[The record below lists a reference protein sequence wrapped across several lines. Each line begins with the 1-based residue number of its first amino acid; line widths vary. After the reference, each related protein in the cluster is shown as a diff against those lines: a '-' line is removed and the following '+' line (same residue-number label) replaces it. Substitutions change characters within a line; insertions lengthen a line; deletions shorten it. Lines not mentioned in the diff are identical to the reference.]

1 MHPIDLID
9 AQLLKIAAPETPIQ
23 VLASFADPLKLG
35 CQRFGIDGV
44 RPVAA
49 LLAQGAHESGGFQ
62 KLKEDLFYRTPDRIQ
77 AIFGQGVA
85 GRSRF
90 PTLKS
95 CEPYV
100 GKPEALANYVYANRM
115 GNGPPSSGDGF
126 RHRGEGV
133 FQLTGK
139 ANQAAFAAAIGMR
152 LEDVPAYLAT
162 INGAAM
168 SACWFFKEHGL
179 EDLAIT
185 PGIIDDTRA
194 INGGLIGLQD
204 RKRRFDAIVAEMIR
218 RGAS

>member
-9 AQLLKIAAPETPIQ
+9 AQLLKLAAPETPIQ
-23 VLASFADPLKLG
+23 MLAAWPDPLKLG

-44 RPVAA
+44 RPIAA
-49 LLAQGAHESGGFQ
+49 LLAQGAHESQGFQ

-77 AIFGQGVA
+77 AIFGQGIA
-85 GRSRF
+85 GRARF

-100 GKPEALANYVYANRM
+100 CNPQALANYVYANRM
-115 GNGPPSSGDGF
+115 GNGPPASGDGWRF
-126 RHRGEGV
+126 RGEGM

-139 ANQAAFAAAIGMR
+139 ANQAGFAAAMGMR

-162 INGAAM
+162 PGGAAM
-168 SACWFFKEHGL
+168 SACWFFVEHGL

-194 INGGLIGLQD
+194 INGGVIGLAD
-204 RKRRFDAIVAEMIR
+204 RQKRFTAVLNELDR
-218 RGAS
+218 RMA